1 MDETLS
7 NLRKLL
13 KNAKRRLRYWSGI
26 PSFTGF
32 GFSTSGKTGSM
43 ESDMQYE
50 LAYCDCVGLA
60 DQIEGLTG
68 HRPKVSDVREDFQKA
83 FAAAM
88 RSNQIGSGQ

>member
-1 MDETLS
+1 
-7 NLRKLL
+7 
-13 KNAKRRLRYWSGI
+13 
-26 PSFTGF
+26 
-32 GFSTSGKTGSM
+32 M

-68 HRPKVSDVREDFQKA
+68 RRPKVSDVREDFQKA

-88 RSNQIGSGQ
+88 RSNQIGSDL